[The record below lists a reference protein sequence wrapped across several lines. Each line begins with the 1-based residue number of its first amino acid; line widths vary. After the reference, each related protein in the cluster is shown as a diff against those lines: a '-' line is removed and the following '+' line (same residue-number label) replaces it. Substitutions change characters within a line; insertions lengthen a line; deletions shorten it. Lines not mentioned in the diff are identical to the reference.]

1 MDVSGVGTTTNSE
14 VADSRSRLS
23 DNYDTFLVLLTA
35 QLQNQDPL
43 APMDSTEFTQQLV
56 QYSQVEQQI
65 RTNEQLSS
73 LVTQYQA
80 ASAGAALSY
89 LGKDA
94 LIEADTATLAGGG
107 AIWAYNLPEAANSVK
122 ISIRN
127 ANGVEVFKTDG
138 LRGAGDHAFT
148 WDGTMTNGQIA
159 PDGVYRMVVTAK
171 DTDNEAMSPTITVR
185 EQILGVDFTGATPMV
200 ITSSGSRE
208 LGQVRAV
215 LNRFEQ
221 AVIDPTDTTDETDSA
236 DNSETDE
243 PSETTG

>member
-1 MDVSGVGTTTNSE
+1 MDLSGVTGTANT
-14 VADSRSRLS
+14 ADIANTATSRSGLA
-23 DNYDTFLVLLTA
+23 DNYNTFLVLLTA

-43 APMDSTEFTQQLV
+43 SPMDSTQFTQQLV

-65 RTNEQLSS
+65 RTNEQLSG

-94 LIEADTATLAGGG
+94 LIEADTSTLPAGG
-107 AIWAYNLPEAANSVK
+107 AATWAYNLPEAAASAVE

-127 ANGVEVFKTDG
+127 ASGVEVFSADG
-138 LRGAGDHAFT
+138 VRGMGDHAFN
-148 WDGTMTNGQIA
+148 WDGTMTNGQKA
-159 PDGVYRMVVTAK
+159 PAGVYRMVVSAK
-171 DTDNEAMSPTITVR
+171 DAAGETITPTMTVR
-185 EQILGVDFTGATPMV
+185 ENILGVDFSGTTPMV

-215 LNRFEQ
+215 M
-221 AVIDPTDTTDETDSA
+221 DP
-236 DNSETDE
+236 N
-243 PSETTG
+243 

>member
-1 MDVSGVGTTTNSE
+1 MDLSGIGATTPGTTDTI
-14 VADSRSRLS
+14 DSRSRLS

-43 APMDSTEFTQQLV
+43 APMDSTQFTQQLV

-65 RTNEQLSS
+65 RTNEQLSG

-94 LIEADTATLAGGG
+94 LVEADTSALANGAAT
-107 AIWAYNLPEAANSVK
+107 WAYNLPEAADSVK

-127 ANGVEVFKTDG
+127 ASGLEVFSADG
-138 LRGAGDHAFT
+138 VRGMGDHAFN
-148 WDGTMTNGQIA
+148 WNGTMTNGQKA
-159 PDGVYRMVVTAK
+159 PDGVYRMVVTA
-171 DTDNEAMSPTITVR
+171 DDVDGEEMEPTITVR
-185 EQILGVDFTGATPMV
+185 ENILGVDFSGSTPLI
-200 ITSSGSRE
+200 ITASGSRE

-215 LNRFEQ
+215 M
-221 AVIDPTDTTDETDSA
+221 DP
-236 DNSETDE
+236 N
-243 PSETTG
+243 